1 MILIILYCTLVRWRL
16 LTFFSISGPCSAV
29 TAAATAAEPQPA
41 AVCAGPAGPPHRNP
55 AAACAIYHLPDA
67 TWSAEWVWCYITPSE
82 FSVLML
88 FSVWFSF
95 LLHLTGLLQ
104 AQNLLTPLPQ
114 SQANLLQTQP
124 SITLATQV
132 RGKPISSTY
141 EMYFLA
147 NPDSKHTTMFTI
159 WVWTVAYLLHK

>member
-67 TWSAEWVWCYITPSE
+67 TWSAEWVWCYITLLWILSPHAFFCMIFVSLALNRSPASPEPSYSTTSKPSQPPADPAKHHTCHTGQGQTDLFNIRDVF
-82 FSVLML
+82 FS
-88 FSVWFSF
+88 
-95 LLHLTGLLQ
+95 
-104 AQNLLTPLPQ
+104 
-114 SQANLLQTQP
+114 QP
-124 SITLATQV
+124 
-132 RGKPISSTY
+132 R
-141 EMYFLA
+141 
-147 NPDSKHTTMFTI
+147 
-159 WVWTVAYLLHK
+159 